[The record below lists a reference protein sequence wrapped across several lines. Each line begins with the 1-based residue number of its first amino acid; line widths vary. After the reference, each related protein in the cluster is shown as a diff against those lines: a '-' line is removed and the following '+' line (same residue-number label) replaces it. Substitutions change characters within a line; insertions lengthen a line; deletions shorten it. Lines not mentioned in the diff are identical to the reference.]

1 MVIRV
6 FFNKNKGIRTVFKIS
21 SFAVIYIILS
31 GFMGQILLAIVQKVI
46 GKNSLASPKEIYKEA
61 QKYLYNTQVGMC
73 ILQLVGLIVLILTI
87 FILLKFIE
95 NKKFK
100 DIGFNSIKEH
110 TKELKWGLIL
120 GAVSMIAI
128 FAILLCTGNIILKNS
143 ITSPNFTTNAL
154 LGIVLFIIVAI
165 NEEIMCRG
173 YIQTTLSQTGS
184 EWVAAIATSGIF
196 AILHLGN
203 PNVKST
209 GLINIFL
216 VGMLFSYMYIRTK
229 SLWMSI
235 GYHFTWNYFQGNVFG
250 FPVSGTT
257 QSKGIYNI
265 ISVKENILTGGKFG
279 PEAGIL
285 VTIVIAVGI
294 VVVWILTSNRR
305 SNN

>member
-1 MVIRV
+1 MIRV
-6 FFNKNKGIRTVFKIS
+6 FINKNKDIRTVFKIS
-21 SFAVIYIILS
+21 LFAIIYIILS
-31 GFMGQILLAIVQKVI
+31 GFMGQILLAIVQRVI
-46 GKNSLASPKEIYKEA
+46 GNNSLANPKQIYKEA
-61 QKYLYNTQVGMC
+61 QKYLYNTQIGIFM
-73 ILQLVGLIVLILTI
+73 LQLMGLIALILTI
-87 FILLKFIE
+87 FILLRFIE
-95 NKKFK
+95 NKRFK
-100 DIGFNSIKEH
+100 DIGFNSIREH
-110 TKELKWGLIL
+110 AKELKWGLIL
-120 GAVSMIAI
+120 GAVSMVAI
-128 FAILLCTGNIILKNS
+128 FIILLCTGNITLKNS

-154 LGIVLFIIVAI
+154 WGIVLFIIVAI

-173 YIQTTLSQTGS
+173 YIQTTLSQIGS

-216 VGMLFSYMYIRTK
+216 VGMLLSYMYIKTK
-229 SLWMSI
+229 SIWMPI

-265 ISVKENILTGGKFG
+265 IKVKENILTGGKFG

-285 VTIVIAVGI
+285 ATIVIVVGI
-294 VVVWILTSNRR
+294 IVVWILTSNRK